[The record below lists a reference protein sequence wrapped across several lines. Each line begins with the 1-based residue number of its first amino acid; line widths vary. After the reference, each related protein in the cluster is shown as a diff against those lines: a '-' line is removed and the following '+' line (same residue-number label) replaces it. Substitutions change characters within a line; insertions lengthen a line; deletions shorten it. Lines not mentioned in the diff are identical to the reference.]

1 MDLKKRFGLSNIVS
15 TLVVLVVAVL
25 LAGLATYFGVN
36 TTTTRTS
43 YESLQFDSE
52 HVWVNGTGCVAA
64 ARVQAVGGKDLLIDK
79 ITVRTLDCQW
89 SNVYYYRVPLNTEIS
104 NDMNL
109 TSSALLTGA
118 SVTLF
123 GKEYIQATDDLLFTS
138 GGEVLFYVKN
148 PEYIG
153 IDDIGTIVNINI
165 FTNNA
170 EYVIEINVES
180 ATSN

>member
-1 MDLKKRFGLSNIVS
+1 MYLKKRFGLSNIVS

-43 YESLQFDSE
+43 YEALQFDSE

-64 ARVQAVGGKDLLIDK
+64 ARVQAVGGKDLLLDK
-79 ITVRTLDCQW
+79 ITVRTRDCPW
-89 SNVYYYRVPLNTEIS
+89 SSVYFHRVPANTEIS

-109 TSSALLTGA
+109 TSSASLTGA
-118 SVTLF
+118 SITLF
-123 GKEYIQATDDLLFTS
+123 GKEYIQATEDIPFTS
-138 GGEVLFYVKN
+138 GGEVLFYIKD
-148 PEYIG
+148 PGYIG
-153 IDDIGTIVNINI
+153 VDDIGTIVNINI

-170 EYVIEINVES
+170 EYVTEINVES

>member
-1 MDLKKRFGLSNIVS
+1 MDLKKRSGLSNVVS

-43 YESLQFDSE
+43 YESLQFASE

-89 SNVYYYRVPLNTEIS
+89 SNVYYYRVPANTEIS

-148 PEYIG
+148 PGYIG

>member
-1 MDLKKRFGLSNIVS
+1 M
-15 TLVVLVVAVL
+15 
-25 LAGLATYFGVN
+25 
-36 TTTTRTS
+36 
-43 YESLQFDSE
+43 
-52 HVWVNGTGCVAA
+52 WVNGTGCVAA

-109 TSSALLTGA
+109 TSSALLTSA

-123 GKEYIQATDDLLFTS
+123 GKTYIQATDDLPLTS

-148 PEYIG
+148 PGYIG
-153 IDDIGTIVNINI
+153 VDDIGTIVNINI

>member
-1 MDLKKRFGLSNIVS
+1 MDLKKRSGLSNVVS

-25 LAGLATYFGVN
+25 LAGLVTYFGVN

-79 ITVRTLDCQW
+79 ITVRTRDCPW
-89 SNVYYYRVPLNTEIS
+89 SNVYYYRVPANTEIS

-123 GKEYIQATDDLLFTS
+123 GKTYIQATDDLPLTS

-148 PEYIG
+148 PGYIG
-153 IDDIGTIVNINI
+153 IDDIGTIVNINV